1 MAKPRVY
8 LSPSL
13 QEFNLFINGG
23 TEEEY
28 ANLIADAM
36 EPYLQATGIEYGRND
51 PSMSLS
57 EAIDQS
63 NQGNYDFHLS
73 IHSNAAPPSL
83 SGKIQGPDV
92 YYYSSSV
99 YGRKMA
105 DIIVDNFKNIYPDE
119 SKVNAVP
126 TITFA
131 ELRRTNMPANLVEVA
146 YHDNIEDANWIKNN
160 IDSIAK
166 ELSISLAEYFGI
178 PFVNPYI

>member
-1 MAKPRVY
+1 MTYSY

-13 QEFNLFINGG
+13 QEFNLFVDEG

-36 EPYLQATGIEYGRND
+36 EPYLQATGIEYGRNV
-51 PSMSLS
+51 PTMSLS

-73 IHSNAAPPSL
+73 IHSNAAPVSL
-83 SGKIQGPDV
+83 SGKIRGSDV
-92 YYYSSSV
+92 YYYSTST
-99 YGRKMA
+99 YGRRMA
-105 DIIVDNFKNIYPDE
+105 DIIVDNFKNIYPDP
-119 SKVNAVP
+119 SKVKAVP

-131 ELRRTNMPANLVEVA
+131 ELRRTNMPAVLVEVA
-146 YHDNIEDANWIKNN
+146 YHDNVEDAKWIKAN
-160 IDSIAK
+160 IDAIAK

-178 PFVNPYI
+178 PFVNPYIAT